1 MIEELSIIAITYFI
15 YILVKDLQMVS
26 RIGYALV
33 AFTVLKFFQDRTGIL
48 LKATLAW
55 SIFELADAFLNLTNY
70 DDEDYKCKYTA
81 STSKNE
87 KTEEQQPEKS
97 LPEKVS
103 MSSSFLRQT
112 EESIH
117 PEVSTLVHQN
127 TDVQ

>member
-26 RIGYALV
+26 RIGYTLV
-33 AFTVLKFFQDRTGIL
+33 AFTVLKFFQDNTGLL

-55 SIFELADAFLNLTNY
+55 SIFEIVDALLNLTNY

-81 STSKNE
+81 SISKNA
-87 KTEEQQPEKS
+87 KTEEKQPEKS
-97 LPEKVS
+97 LPERAL
-103 MSSSFLRQT
+103 MSSSSRPQT
-112 EESIH
+112 EESTP
-117 PEVSTLVHQN
+117 PEVSTSVPQS

>member
-1 MIEELSIIAITYFI
+1 MIEELSIVAVTYFVN
-15 YILVKDLQMVS
+15 LLFRDLQF
-26 RIGYALV
+26 IGKILYIILAC
-33 AFTVLKFFQDRTGIL
+33 AVLKFFPDKTKIL
-48 LKATLAW
+48 LQATLALVT
-55 SIFELADAFLNLTNY
+55 FELADAFLNLTNY

-103 MSSSFLRQT
+103 MSSSFLQQT